1 MTDGGRSTVGSM
13 VISASD
19 EIQSYL
25 SLNGGAESKR
35 DLVDMFSDLVERKQ
49 VCKYQSVLM
58 FLVIFV
64 F

>member
-13 VISASD
+13 VFSASD

-25 SLNGGAESKR
+25 TLNGGAESKS

-49 VCKYQSVLM
+49 VCKYQSVFM

>member
-49 VCKYQSVLM
+49 VCKYQSVFM